1 MIKLRP
7 ITTVQTFSIIP
18 VTYNTTVLGTAS
30 VVLEENGTSVT
41 DDSVTFSVAL
51 SDNENFVEVSL
62 TPSVT
67 FKEGQIYSFELKSET
82 DVFYRDLIYI
92 TSQTNKNEVY
102 KMPDT
107 YTEYSHDDEYVILWK
122 NIKTA

>member
-7 ITTVQTFSIIP
+7 RSEEQTFSISP
-18 VTYNTTVLGTAS
+18 VTQNTTVLGTADL
-30 VVLEENGTSVT
+30 VLEENGTNVT
-41 DDSVTFSVAL
+41 DESATLTVAL
-51 SDNENFVEVSL
+51 SENGNFVEVSL

-67 FKEGQIYSFELKSET
+67 LKEGQIYSFELKSET

-107 YTEYSHDDEYVILWK
+107 YTEYSHDDEYVIL
-122 NIKTA
+122 

>member
-1 MIKLRP
+1 MIRKAITGQDHMFEWNAPSP
-7 ITTVQTFSIIP
+7 I
-18 VTYNTTVLGTAS
+18 
-30 VVLEENGTSVT
+30 NGT
-41 DDSVTFSVAL
+41 
-51 SDNENFVEVSL
+51 
-62 TPSVT
+62 PSIT

-107 YTEYSHDDEYVILWK
+107 YTEYSHDDEYVIL
-122 NIKTA
+122 

>member
-1 MIKLRP
+1 
-7 ITTVQTFSIIP
+7 
-18 VTYNTTVLGTAS
+18 
-30 VVLEENGTSVT
+30 
-41 DDSVTFSVAL
+41 L
-51 SDNENFVEVSL
+51 SSNENFVEVSL

-67 FKEGQIYSFELKSET
+67 FTEGQIYSFELKSET